1 LESLNGGCASEDER
15 AHVKVELPPHL
26 FYESRAVPK
35 TDQSSIIVKKIL
47 GNLTINSCHDSSSS
61 TTKATMTMTKVQHGL
76 TLVGTVAVVTTIA
89 MNRTHPGIIAAV
101 WLLQIVSPLASKSAD
116 SILYLATY

>member
-1 LESLNGGCASEDER
+1 
-15 AHVKVELPPHL
+15 VKVELPPHL

-61 TTKATMTMTKVQHGL
+61 SSSSSTTKATMTMTKAQQHVH
-76 TLVGTVAVVTTIA
+76 TPTV
-89 MNRTHPGIIAAV
+89 
-101 WLLQIVSPLASKSAD
+101 
-116 SILYLATY
+116 